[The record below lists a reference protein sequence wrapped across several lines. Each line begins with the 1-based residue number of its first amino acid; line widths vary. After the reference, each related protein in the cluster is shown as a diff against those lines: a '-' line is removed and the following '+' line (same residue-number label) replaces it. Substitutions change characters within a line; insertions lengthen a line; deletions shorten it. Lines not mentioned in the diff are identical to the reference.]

1 MSDIKSTPGPWI
13 LATVPTSAGSCHKIG
28 PFPGAGHRPHTY
40 ACVYADGIRPGID
53 DALPAAIELAAN
65 ARLMAASPDMALALE
80 LLAAEADAGTVM
92 IPSGLRLTI
101 DAALIKAGRKAAP
114 EPVRHVTIA
123 GVDR

>member
-1 MSDIKSTPGPWI
+1 MNEIKQLPELEACGWDVLTKRTDVDPAGWLVADCSAAKERGST
-13 LATVPTSAGSCHKIG
+13 LATLFAAAPNMSLVLEMIA
-28 PFPGAGHRPHTY
+28 
-40 ACVYADGIRPGID
+40 AD
-53 DALPAAIELAAN
+53 
-65 ARLMAASPDMALALE
+65 
-80 LLAAEADAGTVM
+80 ADAGVVM